1 MNYYKIILEKY
12 RKKELTKYLFWKLGL
27 QKFFRKQFF
36 TNPIR
41 YFKFL
46 YYKNKLSRIENYDED
61 FLNSKFKLLR
71 NKKSDI
77 FLHLDT
83 LYEYSRE
90 SSSIFE
96 TGVRGVV
103 SSWAFLKALNDSGVK
118 NTKLLLNDIDEC
130 DVKKKKKVA
139 QNINVELNYIWQD
152 NLSLNLDN
160 TFDIIFIDTLH
171 VYGQLIRELNK
182 FSKICNKYLIM
193 HDTTV
198 DGIQGE
204 ILRRNLNINDFS
216 LQLGIPVEELNIG
229 LWPAVEEF
237 LNNNQNWILHKK
249 YEHNNGLT
257 ILRKIY

>member
-1 MNYYKIILEKY
+1 M
-12 RKKELTKYLFWKLGL
+12 
-27 QKFFRKQFF
+27 
-36 TNPIR
+36 
-41 YFKFL
+41 
-46 YYKNKLSRIENYDED
+46 SRIENYDED

-130 DVKKKKKVA
+130 DVSDLKKVA

-152 NLSLNLDN
+152 N
-160 TFDIIFIDTLH
+160 F
-171 VYGQLIRELNK
+171 K
-182 FSKICNKYLIM
+182 FKS
-193 HDTTV
+193 
-198 DGIQGE
+198 
-204 ILRRNLNINDFS
+204 R
-216 LQLGIPVEELNIG
+216 
-229 LWPAVEEF
+229 
-237 LNNNQNWILHKK
+237 
-249 YEHNNGLT
+249 
-257 ILRKIY
+257 